1 MQRMSVSHTLAASAS
16 KISPAT
22 LARWREH
29 LTALKAATARGDH
42 RAAAAWRTHRAAIA
56 ARCRWGLAPIKKIP

>member
-1 MQRMSVSHTLAASAS
+1 MKPLHPLAASAR

-29 LTALKAATARGDH
+29 LTALKAAAARGDH

-56 ARCRWGLAPIKKIP
+56 ARCRWGLAPIKKRP